1 MLTNK
6 TISKDEALYEKG
18 KTLTKAAYDYW
29 EEYNKLVG
37 SSAIVWLQN
46 EDGNLILFTRGEYRE
61 QIMREVDRINLD
73 EKMYEFISPSK
84 KEE

>member
-1 MLTNK
+1 
-6 TISKDEALYEKG
+6 
-18 KTLTKAAYDYW
+18 
-29 EEYNKLVG
+29 LVG